1 MDRMDSDNIDPE
13 RVLSRPS
20 SRREAERADR
30 FSRTSAGARKVAV
43 RLEDDP
49 TTMAWVLAR
58 YREAEDADDALI
70 AISLGIDQARIPHL
84 ALCSRPR
91 DELFRSD
98 IETIAEHIGMDPLA
112 LAEVVRRVDAV
123 TGFGQ
128 RPRGHRGGILAAA
141 RDRAA
146 EDPATY
152 DPGGSPSSAAVSSPS
167 STDVPVVATP
177 DHEDER

>member
-1 MDRMDSDNIDPE
+1 MDRMDNDNSDPQRRLNG
-13 RVLSRPS
+13 PS
-20 SRREAERADR
+20 SRRETERADR
-30 FSRTSAGARKVAV
+30 FARTSEGARKLAA
-43 RLEDDP
+43 RLEDDS

-58 YREAEDADDALI
+58 YREVEDTDDALI
-70 AISLGIDQARIPHL
+70 AITLGIDVARVPHL

-91 DELFRSD
+91 AELFRTD

-128 RPRGHRGGILAAA
+128 RPRGHRGGFLAAA

-146 EDPATY
+146 EDPAAY
-152 DPGGSPSSAAVSSPS
+152 DPDGSRLPAPESSAESADSS
-167 STDVPVVATP
+167 VVATP
-177 DHEDER
+177 NDEDVR